1 MTRIFTPTQLSLYS
15 NSEIAAWWEEL
26 EQRDLF
32 EEKLPKATELE
43 IRLREEGEKHE
54 KQLLNFFIQEGKSV
68 ANIQELVDGNQKL
81 RISKTVECMQEGF
94 DVIYQASF
102 KNLEMKGIAD
112 FLYKVPLKSDLGDW
126 SYQPIECKLSSKT
139 KTTFLIQS
147 CCYCDLL
154 KDIQG
159 IKPKNFRLYLG
170 GGNGFTNNDFQLSN
184 YWSWYK
190 KLKNNYKVFIDEF
203 SSEEEPDLSPGKHGK
218 WNNFIEETLKKK
230 KRFIISCW
238 YE

>member
-26 EQRDLF
+26 EQRGLF

-43 IRLREEGEKHE
+43 IRLQEEGDKHE
-54 KQLLNFFIQEGKSV
+54 KQLLKFFIQEGNSV
-68 ANIQELVDGNQKL
+68 ANIQELVNGNQKL
-81 RISKTVECMQEGF
+81 RISKTVECMKDGF

-112 FLYKVPLKSDLGDW
+112 FLYKVPLKSDLGEW

-154 KDIQG
+154 
-159 IKPKNFRLYLG
+159 
-170 GGNGFTNNDFQLSN
+170 
-184 YWSWYK
+184 
-190 KLKNNYKVFIDEF
+190 
-203 SSEEEPDLSPGKHGK
+203 
-218 WNNFIEETLKKK
+218 
-230 KRFIISCW
+230 
-238 YE
+238 